1 MDRVSPREIA
11 GAYDCTN
18 VPLGHSWYDADTLI
32 LNPNIQWEIFL
43 PPTDDEIFSDIK
55 ILATKDVSGFN
66 AGVFLCRIDEWVI
79 DALTDAYALPRLYP
93 EVDIAG
99 NIEQNA
105 MKWVFSQEEKKKH
118 IVYQP
123 RLWYN
128 WFSTTVRPD
137 KDVKGDM
144 LIHFSG
150 INHDLEGQMKRGVME
165 AWFSRLTDPAAW
177 SIPLGKTKYPKEISA
192 FWKNLR
198 AARVLLSFV
207 GDRSGTNLLE
217 NEHSLQLARDE
228 LKRVVEEEAYDVEK
242 MNATI
247 QGMLDALRIS
257 GRSEDQALLRAYE
270 EEQTTETLV
279 QGFSDAAAQGKA
291 YEAMPL
297 SKSPPS
303 DVQSPDDESA
313 APRFGPA
320 SPGSQLDLVM
330 YG

>member
-1 MDRVSPREIA
+1 M
-11 GAYDCTN
+11 
-18 VPLGHSWYDADTLI
+18 GHSWYDADTLI
-32 LNPNIQWEIFL
+32 LNPNVQWEIFL
-43 PPTDDEIFSDIK
+43 PPTDNEVFSEIK

-79 DALTDAYALPRLYP
+79 DTLTDAYALPRLYP

-105 MKWVFSQEEKKKH
+105 MKWIFSQEENKKH
-118 IVYQP
+118 VVYQP

-128 WFSTTVRPD
+128 WFSTIVRSD

-150 INHDLEGQMKRGVME
+150 INHDYEGQMKKGVME

-177 SIPLGKTKYPKEISA
+177 ALPLEKTRYPKEIST
-192 FWKNLR
+192 FWKHLR
-198 AARVLLSFV
+198 AAKVLLSFV
-207 GDRSGTNLLE
+207 GDRSGTNILT
-217 NEHSLQLARDE
+217 NEHSIQLARNE
-228 LKRVVEEEAYDVEK
+228 LKWAVEEEAYDVEK
-242 MNATI
+242 MNKTI
-247 QGMLDALRIS
+247 TSMLDALRVS
-257 GRSEDQALLRAYE
+257 ERPEDQALLKAF
-270 EEQTTETLV
+270 EEQQATEIIV
-279 QGFSDAAAQGKA
+279 QGLSDAATQVKA

-297 SKSPPS
+297 SKSPPG
-303 DVQSPDDESA
+303 DIQSPDEGA
-313 APRFGPA
+313 KPRFGHA